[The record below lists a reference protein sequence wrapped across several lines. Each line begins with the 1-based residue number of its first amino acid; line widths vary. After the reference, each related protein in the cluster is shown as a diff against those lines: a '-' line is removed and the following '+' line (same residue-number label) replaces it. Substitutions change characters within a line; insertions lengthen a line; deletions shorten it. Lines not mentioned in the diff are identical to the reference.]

1 MQIKKESTHLG
12 EIVIVSPEVFEDE
25 RGFFMETYRDDQFE
39 ALGLPTNFVQDNHSR
54 SKRNV
59 LRGLHFQY
67 EPPMGKLMRVTYGQA
82 FLVAVDLRKGS
93 PTLGKWWGT
102 ELSAENKK
110 WMWAPAS
117 FARGFCVLS
126 DWAEVQ
132 YKTTATYNGQ
142 TDIAIRFDDPDIG
155 IRWPISEPQI
165 SDRDRKA
172 ISFAQWLE
180 SPASECFQY
189 PQSREEGFEAVS
201 QVATRR

>member
-1 MQIKKESTHLG
+1 MEIKIESTHLD
-12 EIVIVSPEVFEDE
+12 EIVIVAPEVFEDE
-25 RGFFMETYRDDQFE
+25 RGFFMETYRADQFK
-39 ALGLPTNFVQDNHSR
+39 ALGLPIDFVQDNHSR
-54 SKRNV
+54 SKQGV

-67 EPPMGKLMRVTYGQA
+67 DPLMGKLMRVTHGTA

-132 YKTTATYNGQ
+132 YKTTGLYNFQ
-142 TDIAIRFDDPDIG
+142 TDIAIQFDDPDIG
-155 IRWPISEPQI
+155 IRWPISNPQI
-165 SDRDRKA
+165 SERDRKA
-172 ISFAQWLE
+172 IPLAQWLK
-180 SPASECFQY
+180 STASDFFLY
-189 PQSREEGFEAVS
+189 SRVHRAS
-201 QVATRR
+201 L

>member
-12 EIVIVSPEVFEDE
+12 EIVIVAPEVFEDE
-25 RGFFMETYRDDQFE
+25 RGFFMETYRADQFK
-39 ALGLPTNFVQDNHSR
+39 ALGLPTDFVQDNHSR
-54 SKRNV
+54 SKQGV

-67 EPPMGKLMRVTYGQA
+67 EPPMGKLMRVTYGRA

-132 YKTTATYNGQ
+132 YKTTGTYNGQ
-142 TDIAIRFDDPDIG
+142 TDVAIRFDDPDIG
-155 IRWPISEPQI
+155 IEWPISEPQI
-165 SDRDRKA
+165 SERDKKA
-172 ISFAQWLE
+172 IPFAQWLQ
-180 SPASECFQY
+180 SP
-189 PQSREEGFEAVS
+189 VS
-201 QVATRR
+201 DRF